1 MKEKI
6 SDTIITSH
14 VLPEVTTLSA
24 PTKFKGGVYLSL
36 SLLGGSNFN
45 KNPLIPVLA
54 TALLEEGT
62 KKHTKQRIHEKLD
75 TLGVDVT
82 FSCHGDRIA
91 VDIAGLSESIPA
103 ALPLVRDMLLL
114 PRMSPGAIA
123 AVRERVVGSL
133 LHAESDTYGRAR
145 TELRRLLYRRGHP
158 NFLETPREQIE
169 FLRGIERNDLLKH
182 HHKIGTAGGFLIAGG
197 DLRKSDA
204 EKYTRKIFENLGS
217 GAGKREK
224 VSEPYKN
231 RATEEVLRIPGKA
244 SVDVILAGKTHI
256 KQSDPLYPALVIA
269 LSILSGGFK
278 PGDRLLGTLREKES
292 LTYHVRAGLDGFAD
306 EADGYWYAHASFAPS
321 LYERG
326 TRRLREEVLKFIEN
340 GPTEEEV
347 RRHKER
353 YVTKYFIALSK
364 TENLT
369 DVILRAVE
377 EGHAP
382 EYIDAWIAKIS
393 ALTRKDITSAIKK
406 CMGAGT
412 LAGVSAGSL

>member
-1 MKEKI
+1 MRKI
-6 SDTIITSH
+6 SDAVVVSH
-14 VLPEVTTLSA
+14 VLPEVTTFSV
-24 PTKFKGGVYLSL
+24 PTKFKGGAYLTL

-45 KNPLIPVLA
+45 KNPIIPVLA

-62 KKHTKQRIHEKLD
+62 KKYTKQEIHEKLD
-75 TLGVDVT
+75 TLGVNVA

-91 VDIAGLSESIPA
+91 VDIAGLSGSLPA

-114 PRMSPGAIA
+114 PRMSPGAIT
-123 AVRERVVGSL
+123 AVRERMVGSL

-145 TELRRLLYRRGHP
+145 TELRRLLYQRSHP
-158 NFLETPREQIE
+158 NFLETPREQID
-169 FLRGIERNDLLKH
+169 FLRSIERDDLLRH
-182 HHKIGTAGGFLIAGG
+182 HQKIGTVGGFLVAGG
-197 DLRKSDA
+197 DIQKSDA
-204 EKYTRKIFENLGS
+204 EKYTRKIFDEVPSRAPEKMKAPTSHRN
-217 GAGKREK
+217 GAVEK
-224 VSEPYKN
+224 
-231 RATEEVLRIPGKA
+231 VLRIPGKA
-244 SVDVILAGKTHI
+244 SVDVVLAGKTHI
-256 KQSDPLYPALVIA
+256 KQSDPLYPALVVA

-278 PGDRLLGTLREKES
+278 PGDRLLGVLREKES

-306 EADGYWYAHASFAPS
+306 AADGYWYAHTSFAPS

-326 TRRLREEVLKFIEN
+326 TRRLREEVLKFIAD

-369 DVILRAVE
+369 DVILRVAE

-382 EYIDAWIAKIS
+382 EYIDTWIAKIS
-393 ALTRKDITSAIKK
+393 ALTRKDVISAIKK
-406 CMGAGT
+406 CMDAKS
-412 LAGVSAGSL
+412 LVVISAGSM